1 MYDPAQL
8 RTFLAVAQTLS
19 FTQAARRLG
28 VRQST
33 VSQHVRR
40 LEDATGR
47 PLFTRDTHRV
57 DLTPDGEAMLG
68 FARTILEAHERA
80 AAFFAG
86 TRLRGRLRFGAS
98 EDFVLTR
105 LPEILESFRRDHP
118 EVELELTV
126 ELSGI
131 LHQRLAAGRLD
142 LVLAKRRTGD
152 THGEL
157 VWRDALTWIGAPRLR
172 IDPDRPVPLVLYPPP
187 GITRA
192 RALEVLERHGRSW
205 RIACTSTSL
214 NGLVAAARAGL
225 GVMAHSRGLVPP
237 GLAPLPPRSALPDLG
252 GVDFVLLHGRR
263 GDGAPGAGGS
273 QEAADALAAAILAG
287 ADRLIRTPDRAA
299 PDRYPGIPRIGPEH
313 DHIRPEGG

>member
-40 LEDATGR
+40 LEEAAGR
-47 PLFTRDTHRV
+47 LLFTRDTHSV
-57 DLTPDGEAMLG
+57 ELTEDGEAMLG

-80 AAFFAG
+80 AAFFTG

-118 EVELELTV
+118 EVDLELTV
-126 ELSGI
+126 ELSGT
-131 LHQRLAAGRLD
+131 LHEQLAAGRLD
-142 LVLAKRRTGD
+142 LVLAKRPAGARGSAL
-152 THGEL
+152 GKL
-157 VWRDALTWIGAPRLR
+157 VWQDSLSWIGAPQLRL
-172 IDPDRPVPLVLYPPP
+172 DPDRPVPLIVFPPP

-192 RALEVLERHGRSW
+192 RALEVLEAHGRAW
-205 RIACTSTSL
+205 RIVCTSTSL
-214 NGLVAAARAGL
+214 SGLVAAARAGL
-225 GVMAHSRGLVPP
+225 GVMAHTRGLIPP
-237 GLAPLPPRSALPDLG
+237 GLTPVPARAGLPELG
-252 GVDFVLLHGRR
+252 DVDFVLLHGHRAGVPR
-263 GDGAPGAGGS
+263 GT
-273 QEAADALAAAILAG
+273 QEAAEALAASILAG
-287 ADRLIRTPDRAA
+287 GDRL
-299 PDRYPGIPRIGPEH
+299 H
-313 DHIRPEGG
+313 RPAGSL